1 MAHALQKEKQ
11 NAEQNYLKELNQI
24 KVLHQTEKK

>member
-24 KVLHQTEKK
+24 KALHQTEKK